1 MHSVR
6 INLYH
11 EIVSLRNAAYN
22 FQRKFISF
30 FISIIQLIKKQTK
43 NKKKIK
49 KTQKKY
55 LSAKFVLIDIGGYYF
70 TRCVILP

>member
-22 FQRKFISF
+22 FLRKFISF
-30 FISIIQLIKKQTK
+30 FISIIQLLKKHTK
-43 NKKKIK
+43 NKKILK
-49 KTQKKY
+49 KTPEK
-55 LSAKFVLIDIGGYYF
+55 IDENCGF
-70 TRCVILP
+70 T

>member
-22 FQRKFISF
+22 FLHKFISF

-43 NKKKIK
+43 NKKMIK
-49 KTQKKY
+49 KNPEK
-55 LSAKFVLIDIGGYYF
+55 IDENCGF
-70 TRCVILP
+70 TK